1 MVRNQAFFEITQ
13 KALDS
18 FPNIYDFIWPMKV
31 SLENFR
37 KIVKNTV
44 NENPEISELELAKKY
59 SGKTHGVNYRR
70 AFIETKLEDQEQ
82 QFAWILL
89 NDSFALFEGWL
100 EELNEQCFSKQIQ
113 EKSMQFPKEI
123 KNEIGTLLKKDISSF
138 MKKSFYSVGLSNKY
152 QYVEDLLYCY
162 RAFKEARNCYMHHGG
177 IANKRLIY
185 AYEDF
190 IQNKANIA
198 YCVNKIPCF
207 TPPVEGN
214 AINLSIYGVV
224 GFTSVLREIMLV
236 IDNELRCTNE
246 GEKEFSER
254 FKRNY
259 SQIKSIDRNKSKD
272 QVQNCIKAC
281 GFPGCAPAAISD
293 VINYLAA
300 KKLIVVK

>member
-1 MVRNQAFFEITQ
+1 MAKNRAFFEITQ

-18 FPNIYDFIWPMKV
+18 FPDIYDFIWPMKV

-37 KIVKNTV
+37 EIVKNTV
-44 NENPEISELELAKKY
+44 DENPEISESELAKKY
-59 SGKTHGVNYRR
+59 SGKIHGVNYRK

-100 EELNEQCFSKQIQ
+100 EELSEQCFSKLIH

-123 KNEIGTLLKKDISSF
+123 KNEIGKLLKKETSSF
-138 MKKSFYSVGLSNKY
+138 MKKSFYSVELSNKY

-177 IANKRLIY
+177 IANKRLIK

-190 IQNKANIA
+190 IQNEANIA
-198 YCVNKIPCF
+198 YCVNKIPYF
-207 TPPVEGN
+207 AKPVEGN
-214 AINLSIYGVV
+214 AIDLSIYGVV
-224 GFTSVLREIMLV
+224 GFTSILREIMLI

-246 GEKEFSER
+246 GEKEFSEK

-259 SQIKSIDRNKSKD
+259 PQIKSIDRNKSHPE
-272 QVQNCIKAC
+272 VQNCIKAC
-281 GFPGCAPAAISD
+281 GFPECAPVAISD
-293 VINYLAA
+293 VINYLVA